1 MHVDDYVR
9 QVHDQ
14 VRAAAALGDE
24 RTQQIAASL
33 AGAVDASVRLAL
45 LAAVSAAA
53 GEISAALLE
62 NQGGP
67 AVTVA
72 VDGDQIRVDVAPT
85 PTAQTEPPPDEG
97 EATARISLRLSE
109 RLKTD
114 IEQAASDDG
123 VSVNAW
129 LVRAASAMLTRPA
142 GPGGWPGPG
151 GWGGPGWHSPGWAGH
166 GRSTQRITG
175 WVTG

>member
-1 MHVDDYVR
+1 MHVNDYVE

-14 VRAAAALGDE
+14 IRAAAALGDE

-33 AGAVDASVRLAL
+33 AGAVDAAVRLAL
-45 LAAVSAAA
+45 LAGVSAAA

-62 NQGGP
+62 TQGGP

-72 VDGDQIRVDVAPT
+72 VDGDEIRVDVAQAPVA
-85 PTAQTEPPPDEG
+85 PTEPPPDEG

-109 RLKTD
+109 RLKAD
-114 IEQAASDDG
+114 VEQAASHDG
-123 VSVNAW
+123 VSVNTW
-129 LVRAASAMLTRPA
+129 LVRAANAMLSRPA
-142 GPGGWPGPG
+142 GPGGWPGAGP
-151 GWGGPGWHSPGWAGH
+151 WGGPGWHGPGWGGH
-166 GRSTQRITG
+166 GRGTQRVTG